1 MSCFSV
7 LMSVYYKEKPEFFS
21 LALESILERQS
32 MKPTEFILVCD
43 GDLIPDLEIII
54 DKYRKQFPDILKVYR
69 KGNGGLGKALNF
81 GLLKCTCP
89 IVARADSDDIC
100 APNRFETQM
109 RFLDEHPEIG
119 IISSYIDEFDSNWMT
134 PLRIKTLPLAHE
146 DIYRMAKVRNPLNHM
161 AVMMR
166 RDVVLNLGS
175 YHHVPFVEDYDL
187 WVRALISG
195 VKMANIPEV
204 LVHARVGN
212 GMAKR
217 RGSRESIKSW
227 KVINKQMLEG
237 GMIGYLAYL
246 RNMFLITSF
255 VLMPVGIKEFLYKNI
270 LRRS

>member
-1 MSCFSV
+1 MERFSV
-7 LMSVYYKEKPEFFS
+7 LMSVYFKESPVSFDLS
-21 LALESILERQS
+21 LQS
-32 MKPTEFILVCD
+32 NLVDQTLRPDEFILVCD
-43 GDLIPDLEIII
+43 GELTPDLETVIE
-54 DKYRKQFPDILKVYR
+54 KYQKQFPDVLRVYR
-69 KGNGGLGKALNF
+69 KENGGLGKALNF
-81 GLLKCTCP
+81 GLLKCACP